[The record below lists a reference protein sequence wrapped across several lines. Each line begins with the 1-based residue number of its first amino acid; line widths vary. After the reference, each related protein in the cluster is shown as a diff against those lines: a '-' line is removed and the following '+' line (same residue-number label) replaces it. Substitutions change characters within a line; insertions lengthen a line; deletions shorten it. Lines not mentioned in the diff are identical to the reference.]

1 MGSPHRRLPTPLA
14 IRPAI
19 HLAKLATTLMPA
31 PIPVALLG
39 FGPAER
45 LALAAALRQTARRV
59 PAYGPVLGLDDA
71 RFVVVDA
78 AQPEALALLRTLGRG
93 PDAVLV
99 GSALPPHAARGAPPA
114 PDTAWVLQQLDAL
127 LTLQGDA
134 APTAPATVLPGHAL
148 SDPPDALPAARLAAH
163 PPSPWHQAHDER
175 RRRREQRE
183 ADARAVS
190 AAPRAL
196 LVDDSEIALQYLRR
210 QLEHYGLQLDMA
222 RHSDRAL
229 DLLGQHNYDMVF
241 LDIDL
246 GDDSRMDG
254 LTLCHQ
260 ICKRLPLPGRSA
272 STVVMVSAF
281 HDPVNRVRGTL
292 AGAAGYL
299 GKPLDGLALDRLM
312 QQQGHRRIEPPL
324 PLPLP
329 PG

>member
-1 MGSPHRRLPTPLA
+1 MT
-14 IRPAI
+14 
-19 HLAKLATTLMPA
+19 A

-78 AQPEALALLRTLGRG
+78 AQPAALALLRTLGRG
-93 PDAVLV
+93 RDAVLV
-99 GSALPPHAARGAPPA
+99 GSTLPPHAALGATPA
-114 PDTAWVLQQLDAL
+114 PDTDWVLQQLDAL

-134 APTAPATVLPGHAL
+134 APTAVMSGHAV

-163 PPSPWHQAHDER
+163 PPSPWHQAHDEH

-210 QLEHYGLQLDMA
+210 QLERYGLQLDMA

-246 GDDSRMDG
+246 GDDSRVDG

-260 ICKRLPLPGRSA
+260 ICKRLPLPGRGA

-281 HDPVNRVRGTL
+281 HDPVNQVRGTL

-299 GKPLDGLALDRLM
+299 GKPLDGLALHRLM
-312 QQQGHRRIEPPL
+312 QRHGHSRRDPPL
-324 PLPLP
+324 PLPQQ

>member
-1 MGSPHRRLPTPLA
+1 
-14 IRPAI
+14 
-19 HLAKLATTLMPA
+19 MPA

-45 LALAAALRQTARRV
+45 LALAAALRQTALRV

-99 GSALPPHAARGAPPA
+99 GSALLPHAALGAPSA
-114 PDTAWVLQQLDAL
+114 PDTDWVLQQLDAL
-127 LTLQGDA
+127 LTKQGDA
-134 APTAPATVLPGHAL
+134 APTASATVLPGHTL
-148 SDPPDALPAARLAAH
+148 SDPPDALPAAGLAAH

-183 ADARAVS
+183 ADARAAS
-190 AAPRAL
+190 EAPRAL

-210 QLEHYGLQLDMA
+210 QLERYGLQLDMA

-246 GDDSRMDG
+246 GDDSRVDG

-281 HDPVNRVRGTL
+281 HDPVNQVRGTL

-299 GKPLDGLALDRLM
+299 GKPLDGVALDRLM
-312 QQQGHRRIEPPL
+312 QRQGHRRR
-324 PLPLP
+324 
-329 PG
+329 

>member
-1 MGSPHRRLPTPLA
+1 MSS
-14 IRPAI
+14 
-19 HLAKLATTLMPA
+19 

-45 LALAAALRQTARRV
+45 LALATALRQTERRV
-59 PAYGPVLGLDDA
+59 PAYHPVLGLDDA

-93 PDAVLV
+93 GDAVRV
-99 GSALPPHAARGAPPA
+99 GGRPPDPV
-114 PDTAWVLQQLDAL
+114 WVLQQLDAL
-127 LTLQGDA
+127 LALQAEA
-134 APTAPATVLPGHAL
+134 APAAPAVVLPAPALPTLLTAPDV
-148 SDPPDALPAARLAAH
+148 LPAARLPTH

-183 ADARAVS
+183 AEARAAN
-190 AAPRAL
+190 AAPRVL
-196 LVDDSEIALQYLRR
+196 LVDDSEIALQFLRR
-210 QLEHYGLQLDMA
+210 QLERYGLRLDLA

-229 DLLGQHNYDMVF
+229 DLLGQQAYSMVF

-246 GDDSRMDG
+246 GDDSRLDG

-260 ICKRLPLPGRSA
+260 ICKRLPPLAGSA
-272 STVVMVSAF
+272 PVVVMVSAF
-281 HDPVNRVRGTL
+281 HDPVHRVRGTL
-292 AGAAGYL
+292 AGAAAWL

-312 QQQGHRRIEPPL
+312 QQQGHRRIEPRL
-324 PLPLP
+324 PVPQP

>member
-1 MGSPHRRLPTPLA
+1 
-14 IRPAI
+14 
-19 HLAKLATTLMPA
+19 MPA

-59 PAYGPVLGLDDA
+59 PAYGPVLSLDDA

-210 QLEHYGLQLDMA
+210 QLERYGLQLDMA

-229 DLLGQHNYDMVF
+229 DLIGQHNYDMVF

-246 GDDSRMDG
+246 GDDSRVDG

-281 HDPVNRVRGTL
+281 HDPVNQVRGTL

-299 GKPLDGLALDRLM
+299 GKPLDGVALDRLM
-312 QQQGHRRIEPPL
+312 QRQGHRRR
-324 PLPLP
+324 
-329 PG
+329 

>member
-1 MGSPHRRLPTPLA
+1 
-14 IRPAI
+14 
-19 HLAKLATTLMPA
+19 MPA

-39 FGPAER
+39 FGPVER
-45 LALAAALRQTARRV
+45 LTLAAALRQTARRM

-78 AQPEALALLRTLGRG
+78 ANPEALALLRTLGRG
-93 PDAVLV
+93 RDAVLV
-99 GSALPPHAARGAPPA
+99 GNALPPTTAVGALLA
-114 PDTAWVLQQLDAL
+114 PDPDWVLQQLDAL

-134 APTAPATVLPGHAL
+134 APTAHATGVSGRAQPVRPEAT
-148 SDPPDALPAARLAAH
+148 PAAQQPSH

-175 RRRREQRE
+175 RRRRREQRE
-183 ADARAVS
+183 AEARAVS

-196 LVDDSEIALQYLRR
+196 LVDDSEIALQYFRR

-229 DLLGQHNYDMVF
+229 DLLGQHHYDLVF

-246 GDDSRMDG
+246 GNDSRVDG

-260 ICKRLPLPGRSA
+260 ICKRLPVPGRSA

-281 HDPVNRVRGTL
+281 HDPVNQVRGTL
-292 AGAAGYL
+292 AGASGYL

-312 QQQGHRRIEPPL
+312 RQQGHRRLGPPL
-324 PLPLP
+324 PPPQP

>member
-45 LALAAALRQTARRV
+45 LALAAALRQTARRE
-59 PAYGPVLGLDDA
+59 PAYRLVLGLDDA

-78 AQPEALALLRTLGRG
+78 AQPEALGLLRTLGRG

-99 GSALPPHAARGAPPA
+99 GSALPAHAAAGGRPA
-114 PDTAWVLQQLDAL
+114 PDPDWVLRQLDAL
-127 LTLQGDA
+127 LAMQGHS
-134 APTAPATVLPGHAL
+134 APTAPAAVSPGHAQP
-148 SDPPDALPAARLAAH
+148 DPLDALPAAQQPTHL
-163 PPSPWHQAHDER
+163 PSPWHQAHDER

-183 ADARAVS
+183 AKARAVS

-196 LVDDSEIALQYLRR
+196 LVDDSEIALQFLRR
-210 QLEHYGLQLDMA
+210 QLERYGLQLDMA

-229 DLLGQHNYDMVF
+229 DLVGQHDYAMVF
-241 LDIDL
+241 LDLDL
-246 GDDSRMDG
+246 GDDSRVDG
-254 LTLCHQ
+254 LALCHQ
-260 ICKRLPLPGRSA
+260 ICKRRPLPGRSA
-272 STVVMVSAF
+272 SMVVMVSAF
-281 HDPVNRVRGTL
+281 DDPVNRVRGTL

-324 PLPLP
+324 PLP